1 MTGLVKAY
9 LAEIS
14 SGNNPT
20 EVGGTKVDVQF
31 NPTSLRMQIS
41 NKTAGGQQSGA
52 QARQR
57 PGTGEIQL
65 SFDLVFDTADEGE
78 TDAGVS
84 VLDRTKMVERF
95 VRPRGQ
101 GPGQEAPPRVVFVWG
116 SFQVQGTMESANIDL
131 DLFDAGGVPLRAKV
145 AVTIKGQDPG
155 LIYQPSPPAPAPGS
169 RTAPGRG
176 GGATNPASGTTL
188 PPGAPGTQ
196 GDGLAPDRIVQAMP
210 GESLAQ
216 LAQRA
221 GFDPA
226 AWRALANGLANPLKL
241 ELGQEVPLP
250 ANAGKGAAG
259 GIGAQGSDPGKMA
272 TSLPLV
278 NGTQATKSGEGSSDA
293 ARNARPAAADPVRQG
308 IAVASRG
315 GLQGAISQIKD
326 SAHHQGAGTS
336 LAAFGF
342 DADSAADADDR
353 PWGMG
358 VPLRP
363 KFGSRKG
370 GRRRDPTQAGWLM
383 PPTAAD
389 GVGGSLASAT
399 PLRAPRWSGASR
411 RGCGCRDCQG
421 KH

>member
-1 MTGLVKAY
+1 MTELKKAY
-9 LAEIS
+9 LAEMS

-20 EVGGTKVDVQF
+20 EVPNTKVDVQF

-41 NKTAGGQQSGA
+41 NKTAGGKQSGA
-52 QARQR
+52 QSRQR
-57 PGTGEIQL
+57 PGTGEITL
-65 SFDLVFDTADEGE
+65 SFDLVFDTADEGK

-116 SFQVQGTMESANIDL
+116 TFQMQGTMESTNIDL

-145 AVTIKGQDPG
+145 AVSIKGQDPG
-155 LIYQPSPPAPAPGS
+155 LVYQASQASGPSS
-169 RTAPGRG
+169 RRTAPGRSG
-176 GGATNPASGTTL
+176 GTGGTSL
-188 PPGAPGTQ
+188 PPGAPGTD

-226 AWRALANGLANPLKL
+226 AWRALANGLSNPLKL

-250 ANAGKGAAG
+250 PNAGAGAAAG
-259 GIGAQGSDPGKMA
+259 NTAQGIEPGRMA

-278 NGTQATKSGEGSSDA
+278 PGAQAAKNGEGSSDLK
-293 ARNARPAAADPVRQG
+293 RNVRPAAADPVRQG
-308 IAVASRG
+308 IAVTSRG
-315 GLQGAISQIKD
+315 GLQGAITGIKD
-326 SAHHQGAGTS
+326 SAHQQGASIS
-336 LAAFGF
+336 LAAFGL
-342 DADSAADADDR
+342 DPQGGAETDGR

-363 KFGSRKG
+363 KFGSAKG
-370 GRRRDPTQAGWLM
+370 ARRHDPAQAGWLM
-383 PPTAAD
+383 LPLPSERA
-389 GVGGSLASAT
+389 GGSLASAA
-399 PLRAPRWSGASR
+399 PLRTPRWSRGS
-411 RGCGCRDCQG
+411 GCGCGCSDCQG
-421 KH
+421 HKH